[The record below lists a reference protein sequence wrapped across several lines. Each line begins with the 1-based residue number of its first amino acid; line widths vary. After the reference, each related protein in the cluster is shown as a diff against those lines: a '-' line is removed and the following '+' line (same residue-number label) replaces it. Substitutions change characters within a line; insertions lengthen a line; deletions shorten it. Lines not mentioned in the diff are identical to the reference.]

1 MNGGSKRTRPTE
13 MVLRILLPLLI
24 AASAAAQPAPRRATN
39 LAALVAHPSFYHLRP
54 IVVVAKVALQPNGQ
68 LRAAD
73 NGPSVS
79 VVFKGNVPDG
89 DAEIRGE
96 FWDVGRMNADEP
108 RLAPFDLRAAFG
120 LDPEGAWPRPGDVI
134 AIIATAIAPAAPPPS
149 NPSIRHI
156 VLNPSRYLDQRVTI
170 TGQFSGRNL
179 MGDLPDA
186 PARSRYDFVLRSAD
200 AAIWVSN
207 IQPKG
212 KGFELGI
219 DSRIDTARWLQV
231 SGVVQQG
238 RGLMWVDA
246 QPGTL
251 SLATPP
257 TQTEEQGT
265 PIRVPAAPPPEVVF
279 SAPTDEETDVLLTTN
294 VRIQLSRDID
304 PATLRGNIRLSYFD
318 SPNAERGEA
327 GESIPGFTA
336 QYNAAN
342 RVVELRFAKPLERF
356 RTVKIE
362 LLDGIL
368 GTDQQPLKPWTLT
381 FETGGS

>member
-1 MNGGSKRTRPTE
+1 M
-13 MVLRILLPLLI
+13 LALL
-24 AASAAAQPAPRRATN
+24 AAATAQPAQRRATN
-39 LAALVAHPSFYHLRP
+39 IAALVAHPGFYHLRP
-54 IVVVAKVALQPNGQ
+54 VVVVAKVALQPNGR
-68 LRAAD
+68 LRATD
-73 NGPSVS
+73 NGRSVP
-79 VVFKGNVPDG
+79 VIFKGSAPDG

-96 FWDVGRMNADEP
+96 FWDLGRMNADEP

-120 LDPEGAWPRPGDVI
+120 LDPEGPWPRPGDMT

-149 NPSIRHI
+149 NPSIRNI
-156 VLNPSRYLDQRVTI
+156 VLNPARYLDQRVTI

-207 IQPKG
+207 IQPRG

-231 SGVVQQG
+231 SGVVQHG

-251 SLATPP
+251 SLATAP
-257 TQTEEQGT
+257 TETVAEEQGT

-279 SAPTDEETDVLLTTN
+279 STPTDEEIGVVGNTS

-304 PATLRGNIRLSYFD
+304 PATLKGNVRVAYDPGDPI
-318 SPNAERGEA
+318 A
-327 GESIPGFTA
+327 GFTT
-336 QYNAAN
+336 QYNAVM
-342 RVVELRFAKPLERF
+342 RVVELKFARPLERF
-356 RTVKIE
+356 RTVRIQ
-362 LLDGIL
+362 LLGGIL
-368 GTDQQPLKPWTLT
+368 GTDRQPLKPWTLT